1 MKKIL
6 VDAFGSDY
14 APLEIIKGVVLAKK
28 CLDCY
33 IGLVGNK
40 NKIEE
45 VSEKNKLNIEGISTF
60 DCNSEI
66 SNKDNPMEITK
77 SKKDSSMAAG
87 LSLLAQN
94 KADALVSAGNSGALL
109 VGASLILKRAEGV
122 RRIAFAPFVPKK
134 VGRFLFLDGGANIQ
148 CSPEILMQFA
158 IMGSNYVKKVM
169 NIENPK
175 VGILNI
181 GSEPSKGD
189 DSRKEAFKLIESCG
203 LNFGG
208 NIEPSNVFGSD
219 FDVVV
224 SDGFAGN
231 IFLKTFEGMQDF
243 ILSNVESFFG
253 NDIILNGRYTSFKNA
268 LSPEAHGGTPL
279 LGASKLVIKAH
290 GNSKAEAIKN
300 AIKLAYN
307 SL

>member
-1 MKKIL
+1 MKRIL

-14 APLEIIKGVVLAKK
+14 APLEIIKGVLLAKE
-28 CLDCY
+28 CLECH
-33 IGLVGNK
+33 IGLVGNR

-45 VSEKNKLNIEGISTF
+45 VSEKNFLNIGDTPIF
-60 DCNSEI
+60 DCDSEI

-77 SKKDSSMAAG
+77 SKRDSSMATG
-87 LSLLAQN
+87 LTLLAQN
-94 KADALVSAGNSGALL
+94 KADALVSAGSSGALL
-109 VGASLILKRAEGV
+109 VGTSLILKRDKGI

-134 VGRFLFLDGGANIQ
+134 VGKFLFLDGGANIQ

-158 IMGSNYVKKVM
+158 IMGSNYVKKAM
-169 NIENPK
+169 NIGNPK

-189 DSRKEAFKLIESCG
+189 ETRKEAFKLIESCD

-208 NIEPSNVFGSD
+208 NIEPSNIFDSD

-243 ILSNVESFFG
+243 ILSNVESFFD
-253 NDIILNGRYTSFKNA
+253 NDMILNSEYASFKNI

>member
-14 APLEIIKGVVLAKK
+14 APLEIIKGVLLARK
-28 CLDCY
+28 CLECC
-33 IGLVGNK
+33 ISLVGNK
-40 NKIEE
+40 NKIED
-45 VSEKNKLNIEGISTF
+45 VSKKNDLIIEDVPIF
-60 DCNSEI
+60 DCDSEI

-77 SKKDSSMAAG
+77 SKKDSSMAVG
-87 LSLLAQN
+87 LSLLAKN
-94 KADALVSAGNSGALL
+94 KADALVSSGNSGALL
-109 VGASLILKRAEGV
+109 VGASLILKRDKGV

-134 VGRFLFLDGGANIQ
+134 IGKFLFLDGGANLQ
-148 CSPEILMQFA
+148 CTPEILVQFA
-158 IMGSNYVKKVM
+158 IMGSDYVKKAV
-169 NIENPK
+169 NLENPK

-181 GSEPSKGD
+181 GSESSTGG
-189 DSRKEAFKLIESCG
+189 DSRKEAFKLLELCD

-208 NIEPSNVFGSD
+208 NIEPSNVFDSD
-219 FDVVV
+219 FDVVI

-231 IFLKTFEGMQDF
+231 IFLKTFEGMQNF
-243 ILSNVESFFG
+243 ILSNIENIFG
-253 NDIILNGRYTSFKNA
+253 NYIISNSEYIDFKNT
-268 LSPEAHGGTPL
+268 LSPEAYGGTPL

-300 AIKLAYN
+300 AIKLAYS